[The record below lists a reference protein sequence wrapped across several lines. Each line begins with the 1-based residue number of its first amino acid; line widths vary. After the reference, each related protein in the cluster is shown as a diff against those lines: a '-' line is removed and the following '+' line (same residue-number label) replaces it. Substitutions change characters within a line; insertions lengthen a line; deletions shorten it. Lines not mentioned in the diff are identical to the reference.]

1 MKVWGGRGSQG
12 PRLSLRL
19 GEKMKDEVGVLRVK
33 AAGAVWGWN
42 NTWEELGA
50 GRLIGSPNLIWCIE
64 VFPRESPFQLGLKR
78 LV

>member
-1 MKVWGGRGSQG
+1 MDGCALRLAGAWGTGAWLTAGAGVEGLGWERFPGTK
-12 PRLSLRL
+12 LSLRL

-50 GRLIGSPNLIWCIE
+50 GMW
-64 VFPRESPFQLGLKR
+64 
-78 LV
+78 